1 MIPGLRTSICHRCC
15 KKRKE
20 GRKGE
25 GRKGK
30 ERKGKK
36 KKEREQERKEG
47 RKKRRKERKT
57 VTVLPSNRET
67 SHLLGVRDGGEMYF
81 LWYTLLHL

>member
-1 MIPGLRTSICHRCC
+1 MGHILNHTKHSQTYGNTG
-15 KKRKE
+15 KKR
-20 GRKGE
+20 
-25 GRKGK
+25 K